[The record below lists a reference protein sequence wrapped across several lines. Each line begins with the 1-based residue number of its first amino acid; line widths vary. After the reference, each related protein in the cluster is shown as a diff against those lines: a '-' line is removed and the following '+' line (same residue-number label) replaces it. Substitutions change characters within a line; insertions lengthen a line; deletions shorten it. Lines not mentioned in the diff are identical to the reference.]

1 MLCNLVG
8 ETETRREFV
17 AEADK
22 AKIGLAPVTAD
33 DMKKTVEGIFK
44 IDPAIMAKLKTIL
57 F

>member
-1 MLCNLVG
+1 LQ
-8 ETETRREFV
+8 ETVKDNDFI

-33 DMKKTVEGIFK
+33 DMRKTVEGIFK
-44 IDPAIMAKLKTIL
+44 LDAGLVAKLKTIL

>member
-1 MLCNLVG
+1 LQ
-8 ETETRREFV
+8 ETVKDAEFI

-33 DMKKTVEGIFK
+33 DMRKTFEGIFK
-44 IDPAIMAKLKTIL
+44 LDPGLVSKLKTIL